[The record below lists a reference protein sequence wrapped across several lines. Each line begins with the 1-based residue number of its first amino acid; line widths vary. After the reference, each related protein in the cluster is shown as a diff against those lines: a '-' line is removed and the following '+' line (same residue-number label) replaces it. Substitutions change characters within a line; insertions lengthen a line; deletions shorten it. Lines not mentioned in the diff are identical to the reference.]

1 MIKLKQL
8 LESHGTR
15 LPDPSLGQYILE
27 NKVVSMTDWLYHGSP
42 LEGLKSIIIN
52 GVWGTEHGEVA
63 EYDTLSTSL
72 NSEVLVLFSEGEGET
87 GIQFE
92 VKNANIVVLDDILTY
107 LVTQLPGSGFDAEVD
122 DEEEFERFCE
132 RFNVPTDNWK
142 GTPYLPYNYL
152 SSLGVDGFMFDYV
165 YQRWSGGMS
174 AGIRDESEIA
184 FIGKKGL
191 NKLNE
196 SISGIYVYGQEY
208 TPEQKTEA
216 LEDIEGRL

>member
-8 LESHGTR
+8 FDSHGTR

-87 GIQFE
+87 GEKEEGKDREICALLSLYRF
-92 VKNANIVVLDDILTY
+92 VPINAH
-107 LVTQLPGSGFDAEVD
+107 
-122 DEEEFERFCE
+122 
-132 RFNVPTDNWK
+132 
-142 GTPYLPYNYL
+142 
-152 SSLGVDGFMFDYV
+152 SST
-165 YQRWSGGMS
+165 
-174 AGIRDESEIA
+174 
-184 FIGKKGL
+184 
-191 NKLNE
+191 E
-196 SISGIYVYGQEY
+196 SILDSGTSGYAHRRSTSLVMASYMNVFL
-208 TPEQKTEA
+208 TRA
-216 LEDIEGRL
+216 A